1 MTVLNARKIMESIV
15 INQQDISAQQPMEY
29 LPFSHTTALPMITTL
44 ASKIMVNFAISQA
57 AKFGVIY

>member
-1 MTVLNARKIMESIV
+1 MESIV